1 MIAVHRQFPF
11 IMPTP
16 LGARIGLRI
25 ATIAAILGFIYCTF
39 GCASTPR
46 ERYNIVATGY
56 NATAFGLAVK
66 HEVKPFP
73 PTIWERIQTDEK
85 AFTDGMAEAN
95 KWLIANPMLADT
107 PGSPFPPLDTAVPVL
122 NILRA
127 HLRTFTGIITIPTSP
142 KPLDPPATQP
152 E

>member
-1 MIAVHRQFPF
+1 MLCTHYGIPF
-11 IMPTP
+11 WPTKRT
-16 LGARIGLRI
+16 ARVSTIVM
-25 ATIAAILGFIYCTF
+25 TIAALIVFMWAMS

-122 NILRA
+122 HILRA

-142 KPLDPPATQP
+142 KPLDPPTTQP